1 MLSITV
7 SKSGIQLVY
16 LDNFKVCKHVLVVI
30 NYYSIKSIVVEVL
43 SWDVFNFV
51 RGSRER
57 VNRNVV
63 NNPSKLLDCKARL
76 KTSHNIL
83 IQYTVVILP

>member
-1 MLSITV
+1 M
-7 SKSGIQLVY
+7 
-16 LDNFKVCKHVLVVI
+16 I
-30 NYYSIKSIVVEVL
+30 NYYSIKSIVVEAL

-63 NNPSKLLDCKARL
+63 NKPSKLLDSKDRL
-76 KTSHNIL
+76 NTSYNIL
-83 IQYTVVILP
+83 IQYTVLILP